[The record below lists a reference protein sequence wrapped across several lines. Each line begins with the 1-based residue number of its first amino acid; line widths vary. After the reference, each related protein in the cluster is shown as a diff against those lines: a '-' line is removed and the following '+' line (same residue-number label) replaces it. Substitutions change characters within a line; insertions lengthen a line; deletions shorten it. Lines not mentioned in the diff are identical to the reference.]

1 MSRQFFRRSF
11 VSRFVFVLA
20 AAVLV
25 VGILPAQDSRR
36 RGSRPK
42 PAAFEGKVVF
52 AEAPS
57 KLLGRDVRHLVYTPK
72 GYDAPENAGRRY
84 PVLYFLHG
92 LFESAERWDSRGG
105 SEMIDAAIRR
115 GDLPPVVCIAP
126 DGGSSFYVDSV
137 DGKAPYA
144 RFFIEELIP
153 FVDATYRTDSR
164 RETRMIAG
172 ASMGG
177 AGALRFAFKHPE
189 LFAGVAAHSAAILP
203 KDLEDAS
210 QSAKRT
216 LGFVAKRFGSVFG
229 DPIEKDAYRAANP
242 LCVAEDCK
250 PDPRLKIWFDCGES
264 DDYEF
269 DAGARA
275 LHDLFVKR
283 GVEHVSKILPGDH
296 GWEYIR
302 AATPASLKFLGD
314 ALKAAPPLAD
324 PKAKPASRPAEAA
337 GSKASK

>member
-1 MSRQFFRRSF
+1 MSRQLLQRTLVRRAFFLF
-11 VSRFVFVLA
+11 A
-20 AAVLV
+20 TLV
-25 VGILPAQDSRR
+25 VLGGILPAQDSRR
-36 RGSRPK
+36 RGQRAK
-42 PAAFEGKVVF
+42 PAAFEGKVAF

-72 GYDAPENAGRRY
+72 GYDAPENARRRY

-126 DGGSSFYVDSV
+126 DGGSSFYVDSF

-144 RFFIEELIP
+144 RFFIEELLP
-153 FVDATYRTDSR
+153 FVDATYRTDAR

-177 AGALRFAFKHPE
+177 AGALRFALKHPD

-210 QSAKRT
+210 AGTKRT

-229 DPIEKDAYRAANP
+229 DPIDQGAYRSANP
-242 LCVAEDCK
+242 LTVAEEFK
-250 PDPRLKIWFDCGES
+250 PDPRLKIWFDCGEK

-269 DAGARA
+269 HIGARL
-275 LHDLFVKR
+275 LHETLAKR
-283 GVEHVSKILPGDH
+283 GVAHVSKILPGDH

-302 AATPASLKFLGD
+302 AATPASMKFLGD
-314 ALKAAPPLAD
+314 ALKAAPAAD
-324 PKAKPASRPAEAA
+324 PKTKPASRPAEDA